1 VFRRRAV
8 KFKVWGP
15 PWVLAFERFAGLAAL
30 RRRFGE
36 WASEA
41 SFVPVLL
48 GACLATASWVC
59 AAELQNLEIVS
70 KSGVHVFS
78 VEVAT
83 TDEERERGLMF
94 RKELPDGRGMLF
106 DFETEHSVAM
116 WMKNTLIPLD
126 MIFIRADGRISNI
139 AESTEPM
146 STRIIPSRGAVRAVL
161 EVAGGTAKRLGIE
174 VGDRV
179 AHPMFRGS

>member
-1 VFRRRAV
+1 MFRRRAV

-15 PWVLAFERFAGLAAL
+15 PWVLALERFAGLAVL
-30 RRRFGE
+30 LRRFGRRISD
-36 WASEA
+36 AT
-41 SFVPVLL
+41 FVPVLL
-48 GACLATASWVC
+48 AACLATTSWVG
-59 AAELQNLEIVS
+59 AAALQNLEIVS
-70 KSGVHVFS
+70 QSGVHVFS
-78 VEVAT
+78 VELAT

-94 RKELPDGRGMLF
+94 RKELPDGHGMLF
-106 DFETEHSVAM
+106 DFETERSVAM

-179 AHPMFRGS
+179 AHPMFGGS